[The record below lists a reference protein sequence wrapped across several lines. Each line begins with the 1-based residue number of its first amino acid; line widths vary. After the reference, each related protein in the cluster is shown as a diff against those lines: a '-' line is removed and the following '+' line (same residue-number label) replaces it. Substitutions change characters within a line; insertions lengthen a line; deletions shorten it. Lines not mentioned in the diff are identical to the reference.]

1 MGMTKEEIM
10 ETMIDTVNLYNVEL
24 MMSMNMADEEIEKN
38 IVGQR
43 PALEHMFGLIYNSL
57 LNKDAFK

>member
-1 MGMTKEEIM
+1 MSMTREEIM
-10 ETMIDTVNLYNVEL
+10 ENMIDTVNLYNVEL

-43 PALEHMFGLIYNSL
+43 PALEHMFGMIYQSL
-57 LNKDAFK
+57 ANKDAFK